1 MDRRRNKDRTL
12 PLLAGL
18 ALAGCSAADVAQR
31 PDYAF
36 ESGQLNLADE
46 VRLAPRP
53 SDRPRPG
60 GTPASGDRSVAVRAR
75 HVPARPSR
83 QMLLL
88 PPPAT
93 EPVQPA
99 IEPAPQPRSLPMPP
113 PAPSTPEAPRP
124 RPTPPQVVNEANE
137 NLRATQ
143 RVDAAAAL
151 LGTPGTA
158 DRAFV
163 AHVLRASGQDID
175 VARNAPYAA
184 ALYKELQTRG
194 TAVATDDVRPGD
206 LVFFHDTADNNG
218 NGKPDD
224 GVTMVG
230 VVERAQGSHVV
241 FIAQRAG
248 KVRRMAVD
256 PQQPLVVR
264 DPTNE
269 VVNTRLVRW
278 PGSPAP
284 LTTGQC
290 LTGYARPR

>member
-1 MDRRRNKDRTL
+1 MDRSGNKNRTL

-18 ALAGCSAADVAQR
+18 ALAACGAADVAQD

-36 ESGQLNLADE
+36 ESGQLNLVDQARI
-46 VRLAPRP
+46 VPRA
-53 SDRPRPG
+53 SDRQRPG
-60 GTPASGDRSVAVRAR
+60 GARLAGDRSAAA
-75 HVPARPSR
+75 PARVAANRPQR
-83 QMLLL
+83 GLIL

-93 EPVQPA
+93 EPNES
-99 IEPAPQPRSLPMPP
+99 EPYPTGLPP
-113 PAPSTPEAPRP
+113 PAPAAPPAPRP
-124 RPTPPQVVNEANE
+124 AASAPGSEADVS
-137 NLRATQ
+137 LRASQ

-175 VARNAPYAA
+175 VPRSAPYAS
-184 ALYKELQTRG
+184 ALHRELQTRG
-194 TAVATDDVRPGD
+194 TAVPTDDVRPGD

-218 NGKPDD
+218 NGRPDD

-264 DPTNE
+264 DASNE

-278 PGSPAP
+278 PGSAAP